1 MCNSCAT
8 FFCAKWSLMMPAQRP
23 GANIFRPD
31 CKKYAKIQKVRVTEN
46 EGYITGSAG
55 IVFLYES
62 ESVPDNSS

>member
-1 MCNSCAT
+1 MRNSCAK
-8 FFCAKWSLMMPAQRP
+8 FFCAKSSLMMTVQRP

-31 CKKYAKIQKVRVTEN
+31 CKKYVEIQKVRVTEN

-55 IVFLYES
+55 IVFRYES